1 VGITITKERNDAVK
15 SISTLTEVNVGILG
29 MGSYVP
35 SNVITNQELEQKIDT
50 TNEWIVAKTGI
61 EERRHL
67 DKEKATSHMC
77 IMAANEALANAGIA
91 AGDLDAIIIT
101 TFTPDYILPSTALI
115 VKEAIGASK
124 ALPIDLNQV
133 ACAGTLYGMVLG
145 THFLMNPNHK
155 NVLVIGA
162 EAMSRII
169 NPDDRSTYVF
179 FGDAAGAIVLRRMK
193 KGVSAGIFGWDLHSK
208 LAMDVH
214 IPSGGSMSP
223 HNQESLMAGKQYL
236 HMDGRSVWK
245 SATTYLPESV
255 LILLGKHGFRKEDID
270 LFLFHQANLNIIK
283 ECMNQL
289 QMPMEKTFCN
299 VMKYGNTSAATLPVV
314 LYEALNAG
322 KIKHNDFLVFA
333 TIGAGYFW
341 GSMLV
346 QFSMDSA
353 NFE

>member
-1 VGITITKERNDAVK
+1 MGITMTQERNEAVK
-15 SISTLTEVNVGILG
+15 SVSTLTDVNVGILG
-29 MGSYVP
+29 VGSYVP
-35 SNVITNQELEQKIDT
+35 STIVTNQELEQKIDT

-67 DKEKATSHMC
+67 EKEKATSHMC
-77 IMAANEALANAGIA
+77 IMAANEALANAGILA
-91 AGDLDAIIIT
+91 KDLDAIIIT

-115 VKEAIGASK
+115 VKEAIGASN
-124 ALPIDLNQV
+124 AMPIDLNQV

-145 THFLMNPNHK
+145 THFLLNPNHK

-169 NPDDRSTYVF
+169 NPADRSTYVF

-193 KGVSAGIFGWDLHSK
+193 KGVNAGILGWDINSK
-208 LAMDVH
+208 LEMDVH
-214 IPSGGSMSP
+214 IPSGGSKSP
-223 HNQESLMAGKQYL
+223 VDQDSLSAGKQYL
-236 HMDGRSVWK
+236 HMNGRNVWK
-245 SATTYLPESV
+245 NATTHLPSSV
-255 LILLGKHGFRKEDID
+255 LSLLENHGFRKEDID

-289 QMPMEKTFCN
+289 GMPMDKTFCN

-314 LYEALNAG
+314 LYEALKAG
-322 KIKHNDFLVFA
+322 KIKQDDFLVLS
-333 TIGAGYFW
+333 TIGAGFLW
-341 GSMLV
+341 GSMLI

-353 NFE
+353 DFE